1 MLLNIYFFALIG
13 MIIVSWIA
21 AGSRH
26 PAILLL
32 YQVTEPVMAPLRK
45 LLPAMGGLDFSPI
58 FAFIIIQVLK
68 IALAGMAAAVHMP
81 RGLVA
86 GL

>member
-1 MLLNIYFFALIG
+1 
-13 MIIVSWIA
+13 
-21 AGSRH
+21 
-26 PAILLL
+26 
-32 YQVTEPVMAPLRK
+32 MAPLCK